1 MSIGRNPTK
10 LSRKQIEQIQRLV
23 KEQSRTKRLSP
34 DNYKAALMKNLAL
47 RAKNGGKM
55 SVTEA
60 FKEVKKNPPKVL
72 SKTAK
77 KYGKKRAEKQKV
89 AIALSKAGKSRAKR
103 T

>member
-10 LSRKQIEQIQRLV
+10 LSRKQIQQLQKLV

>member
-10 LSRKQIEQIQRLV
+10 LSRRQIQQLQKLV
-23 KEQSRTKRLSP
+23 KEQSRTKRLTP

>member
-1 MSIGRNPTK
+1 MSVGRNPTK
-10 LSRKQIEQIQRLV
+10 LSRKQIEQIQKLV